1 MLGERISGIYGT
13 SEGLRGATRAI
24 ITKQAVFR
32 YSLIFLILMK
42 ISLSILISLLTL
54 LPFRLNAQVEFIEVE
69 TPEQMDAARKK
80 ASDQMLMLF
89 VDVYA
94 TWCGP
99 CKMMDR
105 DVYGDPSVATYMN
118 THYVNV
124 KLDGESD
131 YGRIYVREQQLE
143 GYPSMFVFS
152 DDGERVSKIVGY
164 TPADAL
170 VSTLTSL
177 EEGYNQV
184 KKYRSAYQNGT
195 LEPGDFASYIQVVR
209 EMGNRE
215 EAERLASEYVEQ
227 VMGPKLSDEDI
238 RVVAFHMDL
247 ADVWWEDFYSD
258 PQRLKRVLKEDYMLA
273 MEAIYNNTLIKA
285 IQNERVDLISKMAN
299 ELAPL
304 VEEETISWDL
314 RSLPFIQYYYYSNKT
329 QDLIEYVDNRF
340 ATDRKGD
347 HQWLYRAASHI
358 TDMDQQYRTEELL
371 KKELEWYAT
380 CISLDEQFDY
390 YFYHGMVLL
399 FLNEQENARKSFEHA
414 EPLAST
420 QEDKEML
427 AQVME
432 FLNRR

>member
-1 MLGERISGIYGT
+1 
-13 SEGLRGATRAI
+13 
-24 ITKQAVFR
+24 
-32 YSLIFLILMK
+32 MK
-42 ISLSILISLLTL
+42 IGLSILISLLTL
-54 LPFRLNAQVEFIEVE
+54 LPFRVNGQVEFIEVE
-69 TPEQMDAARKK
+69 TLEQMEAARKK

-118 THYVNV
+118 AHYVNV

-131 YGRIYVREQQLE
+131 YGRIYAQEQQLE

-152 DDGERVSKIVGY
+152 DGGERVSKIVGY

-170 VSTLTSL
+170 VGTLTSL
-177 EEGYNQV
+177 AEGYSQV

-195 LEPGDFASYIQVVR
+195 LEPGDFATYIQVVR

-227 VMGPKLSDEDI
+227 VMGAKLSDEDI

-247 ADVWWEDFYSD
+247 DDVWWEDFSSD
-258 PQRLKRVLKEDYMLA
+258 PQRLKRLLKEDYMLA

-285 IQNERVDLISKMAN
+285 IQNDRVDLISKMAN

-314 RSLPFIQYYYYSNKT
+314 RSLPFIQYYYYSNKN

-399 FLNEQENARKSFEHA
+399 FLNEQEDARKSFEHA

-432 FLNRR
+432 FLNR